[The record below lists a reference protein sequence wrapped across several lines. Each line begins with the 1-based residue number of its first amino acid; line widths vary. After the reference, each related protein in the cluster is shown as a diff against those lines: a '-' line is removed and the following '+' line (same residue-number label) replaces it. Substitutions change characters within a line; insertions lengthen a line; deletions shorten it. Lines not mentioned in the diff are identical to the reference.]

1 MKKEIIDE
9 NLGILKLGDSSYTTR
24 LSNKFKDRKAYEP
37 SNPKMIRGFI
47 PGVVV
52 EVLVKEGHKVKAGDD
67 LLILD
72 SMKMKNRIKCILDG
86 IIEKIEVKPGD
97 KVGKGALFLTL
108 R

>member
-1 MKKEIIDE
+1 MKKEINDE
-9 NLGILKLGDSSYTTR
+9 NQGILKVGGSSYTTR
-24 LSNKFKDRKAYEP
+24 LSQKFKHRKAYEP
-37 SNPKMIRGFI
+37 ANPKMIRGLI
-47 PGVVV
+47 PGVVI

-72 SMKMKNRIKCILDG
+72 SMKMKNRIKCLLDG
-86 IIEKIEVKPGD
+86 IIEKIEVRPGD